1 MPPPE
6 LYASSSQEAAG
17 SNSYIAPVDDSDL
30 MSVEK
35 RGRKRH
41 GVWDHYTKVDQKAQ
55 CNYCSK
61 LVRAR
66 PNETMRMHLHNCEHA
81 LATGINLRDV
91 FPDVKQQQHSA
102 RSTSTAPAGGNPG
115 AGVSQQQPANDDQ
128 GMTQVSHG
136 YVPIAVK
143 AKGDGKI
150 KKVSTPQK
158 HYPQAQNQ
166 QRFQPYLTLTQQQQT
181 QQLPSLSP
189 QQNSFSIS
197 QLPMTVDYS
206 VYLVTDSG
214 MVPPGSSVVEHVR
227 MAVNNGTT
235 IVQLREKTAD
245 TRAFIKL
252 AREVHEVTAAAGVP
266 LIINDR
272 VDVALAIDA
281 EGVHVG
287 QDDMDAGSVRRFLN
301 NPSKIVGVSV
311 RDVQELEAA
320 IKDGAN
326 YVGIGAVFG
335 TQTKVL
341 AKAPIGVYGLKSIL
355 EHNAGRTKTVAIGGI
370 NHSNVQRVIYASTPY
385 NHEWKL
391 DGVAVVSCI
400 MASTNPGLASQ
411 SLARL
416 VRSKAPWESDSPAQ
430 ISSVTST
437 EEIVSLVPLVLK
449 QVAKTRPLLHHI
461 TNDVVKNFSA
471 NVSLAVGGSPAMSE
485 CSDEFEDFSKVL
497 SAALL
502 VNMGMPSPEGVEMYL
517 AAIREYN
524 SQGRPVVFDPVGA
537 GASDLR
543 KSACKTLLE
552 SSVFHVVKGN
562 EGEIFSAAGVVV
574 PEGGT
579 VVQGVDSIGS
589 SSLEARIT
597 ATRSLATKF
606 RTTVLMTGPQDVLVD
621 PSGHYVLVC
630 DSGHEYMG
638 AITGSGCSLGSVIS
652 ACVAVMPEDAFLA
665 TAAALLVYTMAG
677 EQAGAL
683 PMVRGPGTFLA
694 AFVDEIYAISKA
706 CQHDNSDWLAKKKIK
721 FFKVPN

>member
-6 LYASSSQEAAG
+6 PYASGSQDAAG
-17 SNSYIAPVDDSDL
+17 SNSYIAPVDDPDM

-66 PNETMRMHLHNCEHA
+66 PNETMRLHLHNCEHA
-81 LATGINLRDV
+81 LATGINLREV
-91 FPDVKQQQHSA
+91 FPDGKQQSPSA
-102 RSTSTAPAGGNPG
+102 RTSTAPAGGNPDT
-115 AGVSQQQPANDDQ
+115 GVSQQQPADDDQ
-128 GMTQVSHG
+128 DMTQVSHG

-150 KKVSTPQK
+150 KKVNTPQK
-158 HYPQAQNQ
+158 HYHHQTQ
-166 QRFQPYLTLTQQQQT
+166 QRFQPYLSLPH

-189 QQNSFSIS
+189 HQNSFSLS
-197 QLPMTVDYS
+197 QLSMTVDYS

-214 MVPPGSSVVEHVR
+214 LVPPGSTVADHVR

-245 TRAFIKL
+245 TRAFIEL
-252 AREVHEVTAAAGVP
+252 AREVHAVTVAAGVP

-287 QDDMDAGSVRRFLN
+287 QDDMDARSVRRFLN
-301 NPSKIVGVSV
+301 NPAKIVGVSV
-311 RDVQELEAA
+311 RDVQELETA

-370 NHSNVQRVIYASTPY
+370 NHSNVQRVIYGSTPY
-385 NHEWKL
+385 NRDWKL
-391 DGVAVVSCI
+391 DGIAVVSCI

-411 SLARL
+411 TLARL

-437 EEIVSLVPLVLK
+437 EDLVSLVPLVLK
-449 QVAKTRPLLHHI
+449 QVAKTRPLLHHV
-461 TNDVVKNFSA
+461 TNNVVKNFSA
-471 NVSLAVGGSPAMSE
+471 NVSLAVGASPAMSE
-485 CSDEFEDFSKVL
+485 CVDEFEDFSKVR

-502 VNMGMPSPEGVEMYL
+502 VNMGMPSPEGVEMYQ
-517 AAIREYN
+517 AAIHEYN

-537 GASDLR
+537 GASGLR

-562 EGEIFSAAGVVV
+562 EGEIFSAAGVVA

-589 SSLEARIT
+589 SSLEARIK
-597 ATRSLATKF
+597 ATRSLATSF
-606 RTTVLMTGPQDVLVD
+606 RTTVLMTGAQDVLVD
-621 PSGHYVLVC
+621 SSGHYVLVC
-630 DSGHEYMG
+630 DNGHEYMG

-652 ACVAVMPEDAFLA
+652 ACVAVMPGDAFLA
-665 TAAALLVYTMAG
+665 TAAALLVYNVAG

-683 PMVRGPGTFLA
+683 PTVQGPGTFLP

-706 CQHDNSDWLAKKKIK
+706 CQHDDFDWLAKKKVK